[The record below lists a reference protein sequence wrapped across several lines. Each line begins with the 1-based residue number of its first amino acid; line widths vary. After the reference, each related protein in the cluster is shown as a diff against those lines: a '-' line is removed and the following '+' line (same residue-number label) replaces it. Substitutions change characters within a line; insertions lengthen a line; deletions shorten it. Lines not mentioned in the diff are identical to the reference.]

1 MKLRRRMKLRM
12 MGLHTSSHALSSIA
26 RESVDDG
33 ACGRDHLRRICRV
46 EKSGK
51 GSCVERQ
58 RLKPFAEDF
67 VEGGERRREREEGE
81 GDGRG
86 RRTQEGE
93 EDGRGRRIV
102 PTEKVVDL
110 NLLAG
115 QDHDIADNAAAFC
128 LYSLP
133 NLLVHVFL
141 QPIQVYLRSLGINK
155 PMMYCAVAALIFGL
169 GVPGVA
175 IAAESDGVYIEV
187 GSSMGCHCCHC
198 HGVPGVPGVP
208 GVGR

>member
-33 ACGRDHLRRICRV
+33 ACGCDHLRRICRV
-46 EKSGK
+46 KKSGK
-51 GSCVERQ
+51 GSCAERQ

-93 EDGRGRRIV
+93 EDGRGRRTVPAEKEAHYHVNCGEKAIV
-102 PTEKVVDL
+102 NGTVLYGDGDGKAMKLKTSLKLGFTDL
-110 NLLAG
+110 LE
-115 QDHDIADNAAAFC
+115 DIGADGDEDMGLCYSRKAF
-128 LYSLP
+128 
-133 NLLVHVFL
+133 
-141 QPIQVYLRSLGINK
+141 
-155 PMMYCAVAALIFGL
+155 
-169 GVPGVA
+169 
-175 IAAESDGVYIEV
+175 EV
-187 GSSMGCHCCHC
+187 RDF
-198 HGVPGVPGVP
+198 VW
-208 GVGR
+208 

>member
-67 VEGGERRREREEGE
+67 VEGEERRREREEGE

-93 EDGRGRRIV
+93 GDGRGRRTV

-110 NLLAG
+110 SLLAG
-115 QDHDIADNAAAFC
+115 QDHDIADNAVAFC

-141 QPIQVYLRSLGINK
+141 QPIQ
-155 PMMYCAVAALIFGL
+155 L